1 MLDKEQIRM
10 LALAERLMDEG
21 EISWVWMMANSGQ
34 YERLAVNEKVMEELG
49 LVQGQT
55 INTII
60 MDAIARESI
69 RILTEEVEMIS
80 QKAQDSL
87 LDEDFDFRKE
97 MNDE

>member
-69 RILTEEVEMIS
+69 RILTEEVEMIR

>member
-55 INTII
+55 MNTII

-69 RILTEEVEMIS
+69 RILTEEVEMIR